1 MRNNRVTGRVT
12 LTAARGRARSWRNT
26 CAVVVLATAIVPG
39 LLALPAAAAPKKARP
54 AKGAATDPAQSNANG
69 APGSSAATGANPA
82 VSAPATPAPEEHAWA
97 SCTEHIPSGATRPS
111 VKESFP
117 TRALSGYAVP
127 LEVTIEHGK
136 GETVLPQGFQLQSSG
151 AAARSLTEAGFV
163 FPDVDGGAGPTLTTT
178 AAPNGSVT
186 KVSIPVLLLPKEPGR
201 NKMMLP
207 PVPIAV
213 ARASGELLTLCTA
226 PHPVVVEDPTASTPD
241 AKPHPNP
248 APRQQ
253 IEEWTLAKQLTLG
266 ALGGA
271 VLAAIAAWLVGR
283 WMRRPRPLPPPPPPR
298 PPWEVALEELFAVRY
313 AGLAKEARFAEH
325 YDRISDAVR
334 KYLGGRYGFDGLET
348 TTHEMTAIL
357 KRVQPTVNDLPVILG
372 FLDECDLV
380 KFARFTPSDED
391 CTRVLDQAEHIVRVT
406 VPPQLAALSPTA
418 RIPAAAG
425 GGA

>member
-1 MRNNRVTGRVT
+1 MQKNRVTGRVT
-12 LTAARGRARSWRNT
+12 LPAGSPRTAALALAM
-26 CAVVVLATAIVPG
+26 AVLSM
-39 LLALPAAAAPKKARP
+39 LLAVQAGAAPKKPRHGT
-54 AKGAATDPAQSNANG
+54 GAGATDPAQG
-69 APGSSAATGANPA
+69 AAGAAAGANA
-82 VSAPATPAPEEHAWA
+82 AAGATAPSATPASPPPEEHAWA
-97 SCTEHIPSGATRPS
+97 SCTEHIPAGATRPA

-117 TRALSGYAVP
+117 TRALSGYAAP

-136 GETVLPQGFQLQSSG
+136 GETVLPQGFQLQASG
-151 AAARSLTEAGFV
+151 TAARSLQEAGFV
-163 FPDVDGGAGPTLTTT
+163 FPDVDGGAGPTLATTPS
-178 AAPNGSVT
+178 PNGSVT

-201 NKMMLP
+201 NKMLLP

-253 IEEWTLAKQLTLG
+253 IEEWTLAKQLTMG

-298 PPWEVALEELFAVRY
+298 PPWEIALEELFAVRY

-325 YDRISDAVR
+325 YDRVSDAVR

-357 KRVQPTVNDLPVILG
+357 KRVEPAVYELPVILG
-372 FLDECDLV
+372 FLEECDLV

-391 CTRVLDQAEHIVRVT
+391 CTRALDQAEHIVRIT
-406 VPPQLAALSPTA
+406 VPPQLAALLPTA
-418 RIPAAAG
+418 RVPVPAG
-425 GGA
+425 GAA